1 MQSIIQMSK
10 ELSQKYYAVVAK
22 LLITVIMFLLLCF
35 SSYIAFMMISFFF
48 IKIIPVAISGF
59 VSFILMFVFYSVLIL
74 FSYGVMILITRLE
87 RNQNVS
93 LGYLFLG
100 FRQRKRISTVVNIFA
115 TLLFLCV
122 MFSSFP
128 MIKSIN
134 FSSQEGVQELLNNV
148 EQLQKLAYMT
158 VFLFVVIF
166 VLFFFR
172 FVFSWIVIYDN
183 KETPALISLSKSSL
197 FLKGKTINFIVF
209 ELFIN
214 KILLAVLSLTYL
226 LPLIFPNI
234 SNQLIV
240 QVLSI
245 SFSILRISS
254 FILLISK
261 VCFSIPF
268 YYDKKNN
275 QNSVIA

>member
-35 SSYIAFMMISFFF
+35 SAYIAFMMISFFF

-148 EQLQKLAYMT
+148 K
-158 VFLFVVIF
+158 
-166 VLFFFR
+166 
-172 FVFSWIVIYDN
+172 
-183 KETPALISLSKSSL
+183 
-197 FLKGKTINFIVF
+197 
-209 ELFIN
+209 
-214 KILLAVLSLTYL
+214 
-226 LPLIFPNI
+226 
-234 SNQLIV
+234 
-240 QVLSI
+240 
-245 SFSILRISS
+245 
-254 FILLISK
+254 
-261 VCFSIPF
+261 
-268 YYDKKNN
+268 
-275 QNSVIA
+275 

>member
-158 VFLFVVIF
+158 VFLFIGIF

-183 KETPALISLSKSSL
+183 KEIPALISLSKSSL

-245 SFSILRISS
+245 SFSILRIAS

>member
-122 MFSSFP
+122 MFRS
-128 MIKSIN
+128 
-134 FSSQEGVQELLNNV
+134 
-148 EQLQKLAYMT
+148 
-158 VFLFVVIF
+158 
-166 VLFFFR
+166 LFF
-172 FVFSWIVIYDN
+172 S
-183 KETPALISLSKSSL
+183 
-197 FLKGKTINFIVF
+197 
-209 ELFIN
+209 
-214 KILLAVLSLTYL
+214 
-226 LPLIFPNI
+226 
-234 SNQLIV
+234 
-240 QVLSI
+240 
-245 SFSILRISS
+245 
-254 FILLISK
+254 
-261 VCFSIPF
+261 
-268 YYDKKNN
+268 
-275 QNSVIA
+275 